1 MCDRASG
8 ESSMNFKTM
17 CAVKKEKEKTSHVF
31 KCSLCKKFYLFW
43 QFLEGLDVSWVFFKE
58 DPQKPVRK

>member
-1 MCDRASG
+1 
-8 ESSMNFKTM
+8 MNFKTM